1 MIVIQSKAMIMS
13 DKSSPVLKFT
23 FSGHDSFQCRQ
34 LWLKKGYDFI
44 NNKKSFNDEDAVV
57 KLGVGKNMVSS
68 IRYWMKAFN
77 IIDNKDFPTE
87 FGTKLFGDDGWDPFL
102 EDDASLWLLHYQL
115 VKTNLASTYNLIF
128 NEFRKEKILFDKETY
143 VSYLNRKAE
152 LDPTLNFNLNT
163 VADDFVVFT
172 KMYQGGKDDAE
183 IEDSFSGILSELD
196 LVKSIFKEKEKSES
210 EGKKKTYIEFFQIE
224 NTERDRLPEEVLLF
238 SILDNLEYG
247 SSIGL
252 NSLEYDIN
260 SPGSIFAMNRLGL
273 VNKISEIV
281 NDNKQIT
288 FTDDAGIKELQFK
301 IKPNPY
307 SILDTYYGK

>member
-1 MIVIQSKAMIMS
+1 MNIESKT
-13 DKSSPVLKFT
+13 PVKFT

-34 LWLKKGYDFI
+34 LWLKKGFDYI
-44 NNKKSFNDEDAVV
+44 KSKKSFNDEDAVV

-77 IIDNKDFPTE
+77 IIDNKDNPTE
-87 FGTKLFGDDGWDPFL
+87 FGSKLLGNGGWDPFL
-102 EDDASLWLLHYQL
+102 EDEASLWLLHYQL

-128 NEFRKEKILFDKETY
+128 NELRKEKMLFDKETF
-143 VSYLNRKAE
+143 VGYLKKKAE
-152 LDPTLNFNLNT
+152 LESISLNANT

-196 LVKSIFKEKEKSES
+196 LVKTILREKEKSES
-210 EGKKKTYIEFFQIE
+210 EGKKKTYIEFLQIE
-224 NTERDRLPEEVLLF
+224 NTERDQLPEAVLLF
-238 SILDNLEYG
+238 SILDNPAYG
-247 SSIGL
+247 NSISL
-252 NSLEYDIN
+252 NSLEYDLN
-260 SPGSIFAMNRLGL
+260 SPGSIFALNRLGL

-288 FTDDAGIKELQFK
+288 FTDHAGIKEMQFK
-301 IKPNPY
+301 NKPNAHL
-307 SILDTYYGK
+307 ILDKYYGK